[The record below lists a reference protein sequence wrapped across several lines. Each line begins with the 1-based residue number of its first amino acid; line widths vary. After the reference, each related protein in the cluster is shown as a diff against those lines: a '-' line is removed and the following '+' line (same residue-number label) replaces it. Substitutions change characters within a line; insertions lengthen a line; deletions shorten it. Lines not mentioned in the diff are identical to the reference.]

1 MITLKENEKII
12 MALHKHWIVF
22 SRHLILIVFLFLL
35 PALVIPFLP
44 IKEAAVSLT
53 LFFLAVYW
61 LLVSLASFVFWIN
74 YYFDMWIITSDRI
87 MHIEQST
94 LFKREL
100 SEFSLDKV
108 QDVTVAVSGMLAT
121 FLKLGNI
128 TIHTAGEKT
137 FFADHVPQVYKAKD
151 AILEQVAK
159 IHQEKPPTQQ
169 NPLPAPEPLNPNL

>member
-1 MITLKENEKII
+1 

-44 IKEAAVSLT
+44 IKETAVSLA

-61 LLVSLASFVFWIN
+61 LLISLASFVFWIN

-121 FLKLGNI
+121 FLKLGRL

-137 FFADHVPQVYKAKD
+137 FVAENIPRVYKAKD
-151 AILEQVAK
+151 VILEQAAK
-159 IHQEKPPTQQ
+159 LRQEKPTEPQ
-169 NPLPAPEPLNPNL
+169 NPNF